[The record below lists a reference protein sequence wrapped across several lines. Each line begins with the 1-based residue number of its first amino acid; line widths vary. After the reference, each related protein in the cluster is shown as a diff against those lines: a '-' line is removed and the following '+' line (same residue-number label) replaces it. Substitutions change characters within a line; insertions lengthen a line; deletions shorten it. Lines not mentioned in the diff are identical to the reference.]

1 MQKRAKCTLGG
12 TLGGTSEA
20 GGGMQTQARERA
32 GSRSCARGSYT
43 HLAMEAHQKG
53 KLRTRTHAQKAA
65 DTHKEVQA
73 TTPSGY
79 HKHTLGDR
87 RYGIMLPWH
96 EPRQSQA
103 VISSSALGKQV
114 AKLAGY

>member
-43 HLAMEAHQKG
+43 HLAMEARQKG
-53 KLRTRTHAQKAA
+53 EVENTYTRTK
-65 DTHKEVQA
+65 
-73 TTPSGY
+73 SCGY
-79 HKHTLGDR
+79 TQGSAGNYTLR
-87 RYGIMLPWH
+87 LP
-96 EPRQSQA
+96 
-103 VISSSALGKQV
+103 
-114 AKLAGY
+114 